1 MVWPMLL
8 TVTIALETAAG
19 GAVPQSLGKT
29 ELAEQQYVTKAPCRN
44 SAIKFIGEPPACKLG
59 CRLEHPGK

>member
-1 MVWPMLL
+1 MVWLMIL
-8 TVTIALETAAG
+8 TISVALETAAG
-19 GAVPQSLGKT
+19 GTGPQSLRKT
-29 ELAEQQYVTKAPCRN
+29 ELAEQQYVTEAPCGN